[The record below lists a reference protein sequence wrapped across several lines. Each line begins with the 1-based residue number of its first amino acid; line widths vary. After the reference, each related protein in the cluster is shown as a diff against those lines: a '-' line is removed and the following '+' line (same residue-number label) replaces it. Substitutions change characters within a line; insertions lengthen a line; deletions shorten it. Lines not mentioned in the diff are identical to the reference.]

1 MDYAVWI
8 EEMRYTI
15 YSVDD
20 SRFQYIMKLQSQVRS
35 WEEVHIE
42 CVDGRN
48 PDELRRAIDQ
58 HGTIIHKA
66 DIRVGQ
72 LGVWHTFLN
81 ALKAAPLV
89 TFDDDVL
96 LCDNFQEEFQ
106 KRFDELPEDADFFSL
121 FLPRDSDH
129 MASPSDYLGSYL
141 TKAYARYG
149 GASFYFSEKG
159 AAKILELVERDGI
172 RMQYDDQLYSYVKAG
187 ELNGYSSRPDL
198 KDLVFITG
206 RELSIAQ
213 GTEIY
218 SV

>member
-1 MDYAVWI
+1 
-8 EEMRYTI
+8 MRYVI

-20 SRFQYIMKLQSQVRS
+20 SRFHYVMRLQSKVRS
-35 WEEVHIE
+35 WEEVHIK
-42 CVDGRN
+42 CVDGRV
-48 PDELRRAIDQ
+48 PEELEAAIASR
-58 HGTIIHKA
+58 GLEIHKP

-81 ALKAAPLV
+81 ALENAPIV

-96 LCDNFQEEFQ
+96 LCENFQEEFQ

-129 MASPSDYLGSYL
+129 MASPSNYIGQYL

-149 GASFYFSEKG
+149 GASFYFTEKG
-159 AAKILELVERDGI
+159 AERIRALVEMDGI
-172 RMQYDDQLYSYVKAG
+172 RQQYDDQLYTYVKNGDLKGYASQP
-187 ELNGYSSRPDL
+187 ELPDL
-198 KDLVFITG
+198 VYITG
-206 RELSIAQ
+206 NELSIAQ